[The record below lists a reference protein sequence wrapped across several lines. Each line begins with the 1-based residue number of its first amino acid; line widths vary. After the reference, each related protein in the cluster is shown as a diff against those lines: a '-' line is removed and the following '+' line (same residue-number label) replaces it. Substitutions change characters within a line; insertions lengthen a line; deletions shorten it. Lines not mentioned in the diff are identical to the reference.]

1 LLVDAARVLH
11 ANHAARMELDAEHPL
26 QVVGDTLRV
35 REAQDLMPL
44 HQALLAARGG
54 QRKLVTLGRGDGSV
68 SVAVTPLGLLGL
80 GGPAATLL
88 LLGKRKVCATLT
100 VQMFARCH
108 GLTPAEAR
116 VLEALSAGIEPREL
130 TQLHGVADHGAHAD
144 RRHPPEGGRPEHW
157 RRAAPRGGAA
167 AGGGGVAGCCL
178 RLGGGRQL
186 APRAGSAG
194 GHEMA
199 FGLRQP
205 RRSPQ
210 GLRRARAQ
218 WLARVVGMVG
228 ASVSAKPMSKDTS

>member
-1 LLVDAARVLH
+1 MVLEQQIDGFARARAQSQTALVDDCRSGAATDWKGPERRAEATSTTRWLAQMLDEVDYGMLLLVDAARVLH

-54 QRKLVTLGRGDGSV
+54 QRKLVTLGRDDGSV

-130 TQLHGVADHGAHAD
+130 TQLHGVALTTVRTQIAAIRLKVGAQSIGD
-144 RRHPPEGGRPEHW
+144 VLRRVAVLPPVV
-157 RRAAPRGGAA
+157 GALR
-167 AGGGGVAGCCL
+167 GVA
-178 RLGGGRQL
+178 
-186 APRAGSAG
+186 
-194 GHEMA
+194 
-199 FGLRQP
+199 
-205 RRSPQ
+205 
-210 GLRRARAQ
+210 
-218 WLARVVGMVG
+218 
-228 ASVSAKPMSKDTS
+228 